1 MEFFLDD
8 LYRHL
13 WASLMAQMVM
23 NSPAVRETW
32 VWSLGWKD
40 SPGGGYSNPLQYS
53 CLENPQGRRSLAA
66 VHEVAKSWTWLRNL
80 STAQHRHMWEHISR
94 FQFIIVN
101 GCIYYCVDYFY
112 CHNYSNILYS
122 SHFHMSTFC
131 ALTFV
136 PKQWCQ
142 ALYGSLSHL
151 LLTEIL

>member
-13 WASLMAQMVM
+13 WASLMAQMVK

-66 VHEVAKSWTWLRNL
+66 VHEVTKSWT
-80 STAQHRHMWEHISR
+80 
-94 FQFIIVN
+94 
-101 GCIYYCVDYFY
+101 
-112 CHNYSNILYS
+112 
-122 SHFHMSTFC
+122 
-131 ALTFV
+131 
-136 PKQWCQ
+136 
-142 ALYGSLSHL
+142 
-151 LLTEIL
+151 